1 MGNQCCSGSPCESN
15 QVVTTTAV
23 REGQQMLSDSGVGQ
37 TKRKFE
43 HSAQDPERISEEN
56 EGNPQQSRASNV
68 FAKNQEEHY
77 PGKTTAQEISAL
89 PEQDNHG
96 TNYNFPLK

>member
-15 QVVTTTAV
+15 QVLTTTAI
-23 REGQQMLSDSGVGQ
+23 REGQQKLNEPEVAQ
-37 TKRKFE
+37 NKRKFE

-68 FAKNQEEHY
+68 FVKNQEEHY
-77 PGKTTAQEISAL
+77 PGKTTAQELSVL

-96 TNYNFPLK
+96 NN